1 MYLIMMTYTA
11 SKASIAR
18 AVILTDWCMSVQIA
32 RYVDFTSDINERC
45 LAVKQHATLRAGSWG
60 IACWSPGHP
69 ANRFR
74 GADTRTAPAQK
85 YNIFIGR
92 NLLHVGIF

>member
-32 RYVDFTSDINERC
+32 RYVDFTSDRC
-45 LAVKQHATLRAGSWG
+45 LSMNDVWQWNSTRLSAREAEA
-60 IACWSPGHP
+60 SP
-69 ANRFR
+69 
-74 GADTRTAPAQK
+74 ADLPDTEP
-85 YNIFIGR
+85 IDSEGR
-92 NLLHVGIF
+92 IHGRPRRRSTTHSSVEIYYM